1 MTIIEYFT
9 IGLAATAMVVRIAL
23 FLPRAGRK
31 ARAEQAA

>member
-23 FLPRAGRK
+23 FLPRAGK
-31 ARAEQAA
+31 AQAGQAV